1 MPVRQT
7 TSGEDAI
14 SDPKSFPELAVIVI
28 NYDSGDH
35 LRNCISNLPAA
46 AKSASAEFFVVD
58 NSSQD
63 VSLDGIEELAT
74 GTTVIRNVQNRGY
87 GRACNQGFAAT
98 SARFVCFLNP
108 DIVPEPGSLTCLLDA
123 IVQRPEVGIVG
134 PRLNNPDGSCYPS
147 GRVVPSMRVAI
158 GHAVFGIFS
167 DDNRFTRAYKMLD
180 MDRSEERDVD
190 WVSGAAMLVRREAFE
205 QVEGFDEGFFM
216 YVEDLDLCARM
227 KQAGWKAVYYPKAQM
242 LHHVAGSSRREPYK
256 MIRHHHFSLIRFTAR
271 RSRGV
276 AKLGL
281 PVVVAALLVRMLVAW
296 AEFFFR
302 NGSKRIGTSETR
314 GPD

>member
-14 SDPKSFPELAVIVI
+14 SDPKSFPELAVVVI

-35 LRNCISNLPAA
+35 LRNCISNLAA
-46 AKSASAEFFVVD
+46 AAEGVWAEFFVVD

-63 VSLDGIEELAT
+63 GSLDGIEELVPET
-74 GTTVIRNVQNRGY
+74 KVIKNVQNRGY

-98 SARFVCFLNP
+98 PAPFVCFLNP
-108 DIVPEPGSLTCLLDA
+108 DIVPEAGSLACLLDA
-123 IVQRPEVGIVG
+123 IVQRPEAGIVG

-147 GRVVPSMRVAI
+147 GRVVPSLRVAV
-158 GHAVFGIFS
+158 GHAVFGIFN

-227 KQAGWKAVYYPKAQM
+227 RQAGWKAVYYPKAQM

-276 AKLGL
+276 TKLGL
-281 PVVVAALLVRMLVAW
+281 PVVVAALLGRMLVAW
-296 AEFFFR
+296 AEFFLR
-302 NGSKRIGTSETR
+302 NGLKRMDTSHVR
-314 GPD
+314 GPH